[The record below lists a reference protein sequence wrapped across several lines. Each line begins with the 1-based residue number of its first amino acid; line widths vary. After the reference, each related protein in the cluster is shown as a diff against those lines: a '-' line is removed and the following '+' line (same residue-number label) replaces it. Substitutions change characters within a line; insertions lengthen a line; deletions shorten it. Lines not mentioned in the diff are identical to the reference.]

1 MDMEEVKKKKIF
13 KYSEIVSV
21 LEQNNI
27 SWNGLVDG
35 LVETYHNDNPDYKL
49 RQNPTWWNVASKEEV
64 IDSVISTFIK
74 K

>member
-1 MDMEEVKKKKIF
+1 MEEVVKNML
-13 KYSEIVSV
+13 KYAEIVSV

-49 RQNPTWWNVASKEEV
+49 KQNPDWWNIGSKEEV
-64 IDSVISTFIK
+64 IDSVISTFSK
-74 K
+74 QK